1 MIKVQKAETELARA
15 REAITSWEKALEAAK
30 TAQTKAETAAPP
42 EVDQIDAYGTALAE
56 ASAKTRA
63 AENGLKQAKAHV
75 IDALKGVV
83 EAHLVEDKRTL
94 VEVRKK
100 KNTHEKAVQKL
111 LKQLTD
117 LDAAEYRPYYPDI
130 SPGSSITSYVNS
142 RLDTMKRDISYREKR
157 IEQVEMFLDGRRNRE
172 HGIFNDQPQYLKEW
186 MWAIAEA
193 KAEQS

>member
-1 MIKVQKAETELARA
+1 MIKVQKAETELDRA
-15 REAITSWEKALEAAK
+15 REAVTSWEKALEAAK

-63 AENGLKQAKAHV
+63 AQNGLKQAKAHV

-83 EAHLVEDKRTL
+83 EAHLVEDKKTL

-130 SPGSSITSYVNS
+130 SPGSSITSRVVS
-142 RLDTMKRDISYREKR
+142 SLDVMKRDISYREKR
-157 IEQVEMFLDGRRNRE
+157 IDQLEKYLDGKKE
-172 HGIFNDQPQYLKEW
+172 KGSFDFVDQPQYLKEW
-186 MWAIAEA
+186 MYAVYE
-193 KAEQS
+193 AEQS

>member
-1 MIKVQKAETELARA
+1 MIKVQKAETELDRA
-15 REAITSWEKALEAAK
+15 REAVTSWEKALEAAQE
-30 TAQTKAETAAPP
+30 AQAKAETAAPP

-63 AENGLKQAKAHV
+63 AQNGLKQAKAYV
-75 IDALKGVV
+75 VDALKGVV

-130 SPGSSITSYVNS
+130 GPGSSVTSYVNS
-142 RLDTMKRDISYREKR
+142 RLDMMERDISYREKR
-157 IEQVEMFLDGRRNRE
+157 IDQLEKYLAGKKDKGSFD
-172 HGIFNDQPQYLKEW
+172 FNGQPQYLKDW
-186 MWAIAEA
+186 VYAVYEA
-193 KAEQS
+193 QRS

>member
-1 MIKVQKAETELARA
+1 MIKVQKAETEHDRA
-15 REAITSWEKALEAAK
+15 REAVTSWEKALEAAQE
-30 TAQTKAETAAPP
+30 AQAKAETAAPP

-75 IDALKGVV
+75 IDALKVV
-83 EAHLVEDKRTL
+83 AEANAAEEKRAL
-94 VEVRKK
+94 AELRKK

-130 SPGSSITSYVNS
+130 SPGSSITSRVVS
-142 RLDTMKRDISYREKR
+142 RLDVMKRDISYREER
-157 IEQVEMFLDGRRNRE
+157 IEQLEMFLDGRKTRE
-172 HGIFNDQPQYLKEW
+172 NSGWVTLPKYLQDWIE
-186 MWAIAEA
+186 AIIE
-193 KAEQS
+193 AEQS

>member
-1 MIKVQKAETELARA
+1 MIKVQKAEVELARA
-15 REAITSWEKALEAAK
+15 REAVTSWEKALEAAQE
-30 TAQTKAETAAPP
+30 AQAKAETAAPP

-56 ASAKTRA
+56 AGAKTRA
-63 AENGLKQAKAHV
+63 AQNGLKQAKAYV
-75 IDALKGVV
+75 VDALKGVV

-130 SPGSSITSYVNS
+130 SPGSSVTSYVNS
-142 RLDTMKRDISYREKR
+142 RLDMMERDISYREKR
-157 IEQVEMFLDGRRNRE
+157 IEQLEKYLDGKKDK
-172 HGIFNDQPQYLKEW
+172 GSFDFTDQPQYLKD
-186 MWAIAEA
+186 WAYAVYEA
-193 KAEQS
+193 QQS